1 MMTDKIIIGAGMAG
15 ITAAIYALRAGKSI
29 VLLECESMGGQI
41 TLSPMVENYPGFTQV
56 SGMELA
62 DRLIAQ
68 LMEQG
73 GEITFGKVKKA
84 EKTAEGFRVETEDGE
99 SYEGRSLVLA
109 TGASHRHLGVER
121 EEELIGK
128 GVSYCA
134 VCDGNFYRD
143 KVTAIVG
150 GGSAALQ
157 DALYLSS
164 VCRTVYLIHRRDSYR
179 AELSLVKQVE
189 ARENIVRVTD
199 SRVTALLGEKKI
211 SGIRVTNVK
220 NESVTELAV
229 DGLFVA
235 IGMEPH
241 NGIYAS
247 LVDLDEN
254 GYIIAGEDCRTSCPG
269 IYAAGDCRTKTVRQL
284 TTAAADGTICGLA

>member
-1 MMTDKIIIGAGMAG
+1 MVDKIIIGAGMAG
-15 ITAAIYALRAGKSI
+15 ITAAIYALRAGQSVV
-29 VLLECESMGGQI
+29 VLEKESMGGQI
-41 TLSPMVENYPGFTQV
+41 TLSPMVENFPGFTQI
-56 SGMELA
+56 SGMELS

-73 GEITFGKVKKA
+73 GEVTFGSVKKA
-84 EKTAEGFRVETEDGE
+84 EKTEEGFRVETEEGE
-99 SYEGRSLVLA
+99 VYEGRSLILA

-121 EEELIGK
+121 EEELIGR

-134 VCDGNFYRD
+134 VCDGNFYRN

-164 VCRTVYLIHRRDSYR
+164 VCSKVYLIHRRDSYR
-179 AELSLVKQVE
+179 AEQSLVKRVE
-189 ARENIVRVTD
+189 ARENIVRVEN
-199 SRVTALLGEKKI
+199 SRVIGLLGENKVE
-211 SGIRVTNVK
+211 GIRLLNVK
-220 NESVTELAV
+220 DESESTLEI

-235 IGMEPH
+235 VGMEPH
-241 NGIYAS
+241 NDIYAE
-247 LVDLDEN
+247 LVNLDEN

-269 IYAAGDCRTKTVRQL
+269 VYAAGDCRQKTVRQL

>member
-1 MMTDKIIIGAGMAG
+1 MVDKIIIGAGMAG
-15 ITAAIYALRAGKSI
+15 ITAAIYALRAGQSVV
-29 VLLECESMGGQI
+29 VLEKESMGGQI
-41 TLSPMVENYPGFTQV
+41 TLSPMVENFPGFTQI
-56 SGMELA
+56 SGMELS

-73 GEITFGKVKKA
+73 GEVTFGSVKKA
-84 EKTAEGFRVETEDGE
+84 EKTEEGFRVETEEGE
-99 SYEGRSLVLA
+99 VYEGRSLILA

-121 EEELIGK
+121 EEELIGR

-134 VCDGNFYRD
+134 VCDGNFYRN

-164 VCRTVYLIHRRDSYR
+164 VCSKVYLIHRRDSYR
-179 AELSLVKQVE
+179 AEQSLVKRVE
-189 ARENIVRVTD
+189 ARENIVRVEN
-199 SRVTALLGEKKI
+199 SRVIGLLGENKVE
-211 SGIRVTNVK
+211 GIRLLNVK
-220 NESVTELAV
+220 DESESTLEI

-235 IGMEPH
+235 VGMEPH
-241 NGIYAS
+241 NDIYAE
-247 LVDLDEN
+247 LVNLDEN

-269 IYAAGDCRTKTVRQL
+269 VYAAGDCRQKAVRQL

>member
-1 MMTDKIIIGAGMAG
+1 MVDKIIIGAGMAG
-15 ITAAIYALRAGKSI
+15 ITAAIYALRAGQSVVI
-29 VLLECESMGGQI
+29 LEKESMGGQI
-41 TLSPMVENYPGFTQV
+41 TLSPMVENFPGFTQI
-56 SGMELA
+56 SGMELS

-73 GEITFGKVKKA
+73 GEVTFGSVKKA
-84 EKTAEGFRVETEDGE
+84 EKTEEGFRVETEEGE
-99 SYEGRSLVLA
+99 VYEGRSLILA

-121 EEELIGK
+121 EEELIGR

-134 VCDGNFYRD
+134 VCDGNFYRN

-164 VCRTVYLIHRRDSYR
+164 VCSKVYLIHRRDSYR
-179 AELSLVKQVE
+179 AEQSLVKRVE
-189 ARENIVRVTD
+189 ARENIVRVEN
-199 SRVTALLGEKKI
+199 SRVIGLLGENKVE
-211 SGIRVTNVK
+211 GIRLLNVK
-220 NESVTELAV
+220 DESESTLEI

-235 IGMEPH
+235 VGMEPH
-241 NGIYAS
+241 NDIYAE
-247 LVDLDEN
+247 LVNLDEN

-269 IYAAGDCRTKTVRQL
+269 VYAAGDCRQKAVRQL